1 MTSQTFTAE
10 GTVDV
15 GLRIITFNGLQINLA
30 SGLVQGG
37 GAAVLELLRIAS
49 TTGEVETA
57 DDADLTAA
65 WERSAVA
72 ITLALGE
79 HSATVFGPNH
89 PGSFRDDSAPYLW
102 LHGSSSAVI
111 ALVIAAG
118 AGTHTFTIT
127 LDDGVTGTTVTANA
141 GADKSVAS
149 GGTVRLDGSA
159 TVQNAEGA
167 TTYAWRRVSGSGGS
181 LDDATAQR
189 PTFTAPALARGA
201 ADRPIVFELVATNN
215 DVSSAGDQVTITV
228 TAPALAAPSLSGT
241 SGDASARLTW
251 TAVTGAT
258 GYQRRHKRT
267 SSSSWGS
274 WASAGSNRVQTYGS
288 LVNGVSYDFQVRA
301 TSAAQQGPPSNTLT
315 LTPEEAV
322 PDTPAAPD
330 VDVVYDD
337 VTVSWTEVA
346 RDSGGYDIQRRT
358 GASGAWATIAS
369 DVDGSSYVDRN
380 RPPGTYYYRIRAG
393 NGGGH
398 SGYSGASDAAV
409 ATAPPPTTVVA
420 DAGSDKTVASGGT
433 VRLDGSATVANGEG
447 ATTYAWR
454 RVSGSGGVLNETDP
468 QRPTYHAPTLQPGS
482 DDLTIVYELRA
493 TNNGVTSAGDRVTIT
508 VTAPPPPTTVVAN
521 AGPDKTV
528 GSRGTVRLAGSATV
542 QNAQGETTWA
552 WSRISGTGGSLD
564 DATAQEPTFTAPAL
578 ERGGPSRAI
587 VFELVATNNG
597 VASAGD
603 RVTITVTAPAPV
615 AALGTRLDAGP
626 IIDLFTVKLQ
636 GGAVERYTSGPH
648 GSDSVMYGG
657 QTYRPLPITLEH
669 ADFRAKGA
677 FSRPTLR
684 VSLLDRSAVP
694 VDWQGATIER
704 VRTLARYLDGE
715 PEADPDRH
723 WPQESWVVD
732 RLSSRGREELS
743 WQLSAPLDLQLATIP
758 RRQVLRDVCQWEY
771 RRRVGGA
778 WVNPPADDGCPYRGT
793 RADGGPFWNAQDESV
808 SNASQDVCSRRLS
821 GCELRFGENGDLP
834 FGGFAGVSQ
843 LRR

>member
-15 GLRIITFNGLQINLA
+15 GLRIITFNGLRINLA

-228 TAPALAAPSLSGT
+228 TAPALAAPVLSGT

-393 NGGGH
+393 NGGGN
-398 SGYSGASDAAV
+398 SGYSVASDAAV

-454 RVSGSGGVLNETDP
+454 RVCGSGGVLNETDP

-482 DDLTIVYELRA
+482 DDLTIVYELKA

-508 VTAPPPPTTVVAN
+508 VTAPPPPTTVVAD
-521 AGPDKTV
+521 AGADKTV
-528 GSRGTVRLAGSATV
+528 GSRGTVRLDGSATV
-542 QNAQGETTWA
+542 QNAQGATTWA
-552 WSRISGTGGSLD
+552 WRRVSGSGGSLD
-564 DATAQEPTFTAPAL
+564 DSTAQRPTFTAPAL
-578 ERGGPSRAI
+578 EAGGANRAI

-597 VASAGD
+597 VSSAGD
-603 RVTITVTAPAPV
+603 RVTVTVQAPRSLAS
-615 AALGTRLDAGP
+615 AADAGA
-626 IIDLFTVKLQ
+626 IVDLFKVTLEDGSVEQ
-636 GGAVERYTSGPH
+636 YTTGPVDGG
-648 GSDSVMYGG
+648 SVRYGG
-657 QTYRPLPITLEH
+657 QTYAPLPITL
-669 ADFRAKGA
+669 DGA
-677 FSRPTLR
+677 RFVSTGAAGRPTLR
-684 VSLLDRSAVP
+684 VSNLGTATEPR
-694 VDWQGATIER
+694 DWHGATIER
-704 VRTLARYLDGE
+704 TRTLARYLDGAA
-715 PEADPDRH
+715 EADSDRH
-723 WPQESWVVD
+723 FAVESWVVD
-732 RLSSRGREELS
+732 RLASQRRDEVV
-743 WQLSAPLDLQLATIP
+743 WQLSSPLDVEIAMIP
-758 RRQVLRDVCQWEY
+758 GRQVLRDVCGWAY
-771 RRRVGGA
+771 RRRVGGQ
-778 WVNPPADDGCPYRGT
+778 WVNPPAETGCPYRGT
-793 RADGGPFWNAQDESV
+793 RPDGGPFWDAEDEST
-808 SNASQDVCSRRLS
+808 NDPAKDKCSLRLS
-821 GCELRFGENGDLP
+821 GCQLRFGENGELP
-834 FGGFAGVSQ
+834 FGGFAGVARY
-843 LRR
+843 RR